1 MWIDPWG
8 LNKLGIK
15 NCNSNGRK
23 KPVNLP
29 SKKKIIIKIEHILSG
44 HSQGGDRTKG
54 KNSKKT
60 LFPENMSHKDIE
72 KAVREAYSNV
82 KVVETQGDRVLG
94 RGTSGN
100 MSIEMWINKQT
111 KEIETAYPYNPNPYN
126 PYQRKR

>member
-1 MWIDPWG
+1 M
-8 LNKLGIK
+8 K
-15 NCNSNGRK
+15 
-23 KPVNLP
+23 
-29 SKKKIIIKIEHILSG
+29 
-44 HSQGGDRTKG
+44 
-54 KNSKKT
+54 
-60 LFPENMSHKDIE
+60 

>member
-1 MWIDPWG
+1 MI
-8 LNKLGIK
+8 
-15 NCNSNGRK
+15 
-23 KPVNLP
+23 
-29 SKKKIIIKIEHILSG
+29 SK
-44 HSQGGDRTKG
+44 D
-54 KNSKKT
+54 SKKT

>member
-1 MWIDPWG
+1 MI
-8 LNKLGIK
+8 
-15 NCNSNGRK
+15 
-23 KPVNLP
+23 
-29 SKKKIIIKIEHILSG
+29 SK
-44 HSQGGDRTKG
+44 D
-54 KNSKKT
+54 SKKT

-82 KVVETQGDRVLG
+82 KIIKSQRDRVLG

-111 KEIETAYPYNPNPYN
+111 KKVETAYPFDPDPYN